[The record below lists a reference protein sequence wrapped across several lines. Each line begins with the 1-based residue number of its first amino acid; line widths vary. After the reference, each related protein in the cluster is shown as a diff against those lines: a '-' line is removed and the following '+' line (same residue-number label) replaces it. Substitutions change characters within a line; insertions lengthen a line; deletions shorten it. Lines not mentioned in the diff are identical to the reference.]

1 MKQRSSTPKKVLSM
15 AKQKVQNAVQQIKQ
29 KVRAQRT
36 VNLYERLIGINP
48 TKKVVVSPA
57 KIRMMRRSIRSS
69 PRRSR
74 SPSRSLSRRQS
85 PLLELVESPK
95 PNVQRKVTRRRST
108 KKM

>member
-29 KVRAQRT
+29 KVRAQRA

-69 PRRSR
+69 LRRSR
-74 SPSRSLSRRQS
+74 SPSRRQS